1 MQTNNKLRNFYRI
14 LSTNVDSN
22 GQTFVSTF
30 EGKKCNTNA
39 PYTRLLSGYDHRVIT
54 WHFEY
59 SIVLVGVQ
67 IIKCTFQLKTGH
79 FRIFLSGNGTWKL
92 KVK

>member
-30 EGKKCNTNA
+30 EGKKYNTNA
-39 PYTRLLSGYDHRVIT
+39 PYTWLLSGYDRRVIT
-54 WHFEY
+54 WHF
-59 SIVLVGVQ
+59 
-67 IIKCTFQLKTGH
+67 
-79 FRIFLSGNGTWKL
+79 
-92 KVK
+92 